1 MNDRFNSMMSTNQS
15 NDVVDDAHMV
25 DFSGIINKKNKSKKR
40 QQVNQRMQLNGED
53 QGGSTKVLDFDQLE
67 KKIL

>member
-53 QGGSTKVLDFDQLE
+53 
-67 KKIL
+67 